1 MVVLSFAM
9 QTKQAS
15 SDLNLIYR
23 LADGDNA
30 ADDSCCST
38 VDRLPLS
45 VQTSA
50 DSSQS
55 LVQSAATLSYSS
67 RLQRAVAMVM
77 IGRGSVTF
85 DDTERG
91 QAPARGFPPLHGRA
105 SDTSTGDNAPM
116 AAAAAAVG
124 SISGGLSR
132 TAPGRRMTMRPTAVA
147 AAAASAFVIACRTV
161 SQTRRYEQREMRAT
175 IRMAIII
182 AFFCCMWLGFF
193 VAYVV
198 ASWCPSTVCPP
209 LPRTLD
215 AFLFWLGYSNSSVNP
230 ILYTIFNEDFRRAFQ
245 KILGCTGGERHG
257 AGGDDGHRRVSIR
270 SAVL

>member
-1 MVVLSFAM
+1 MCVAE
-9 QTKQAS
+9 
-15 SDLNLIYR
+15 
-23 LADGDNA
+23 GDNA
-30 ADDSCCST
+30 ADDSRCSI

-55 LVQSAATLSYSS
+55 LVQSAAPSSYS
-67 RLQRAVAMVM
+67 RLQRAVAAVM
-77 IGRGSVTF
+77 IRRSAVTF
-85 DDTERG
+85 DDTEQG
-91 QAPARGFPPLHGRA
+91 QSQARRLPSLHGRA
-105 SDTSTGDNAPM
+105 SDASASDYVPATTAAA

-124 SISGGLSR
+124 SVSGGLPT
-132 TAPGRRMTMRPTAVA
+132 TALRRRLTLRPTAVA

-198 ASWCPSTVCPP
+198 ASWCPSEVCPP

-245 KILGCTGGERHG
+245 KILGCTGERPG
-257 AGGDDGHRRVSIR
+257 TGAAAGGDGGADGHRRVSIR